1 MRAPWLLLPL
11 LLPILVPAA
20 LGFMATFWNRVPP
33 LSALLRRAR
42 PDPALRFGVDTLAFR
57 NDSRIHHRGKP
68 DLFANWC
75 FVMGRAVVQFQR
87 FARFDPAAPR
97 LAPAEYTAL
106 VRRITTRAPWRAPLP
121 PHARIV
127 VPGFSCLHELTSAE
141 ETAVK
146 EGLPGRFWGIIRFS
160 NWRLLYPH
168 PSTHQ
173 TRVAAEI
180 VAELQAGRP
189 AQLFITDFPRIRL
202 NHSVLAYAYSAE
214 GDGDTV
220 DFAVFDPN
228 DPGRP
233 GRVRF
238 DRRIGRFRPAPL
250 CGVDVPHF
258 RAFRQYCSPLI

>member
-11 LLPILVPAA
+11 VLPVLVPVVIG
-20 LGFMATFWNRVPP
+20 LVATFWNRVPP
-33 LSALLRRAR
+33 LEALLRRAV
-42 PDPALRFGVDTLAFR
+42 PDPALRFGADTFAFR
-57 NDSRIHHRGKP
+57 NDSRIYHRGKP

-87 FARFDPAAPR
+87 FARFDRAAPR
-97 LAPAEYTAL
+97 LASAEYAAL
-106 VRRITTRAPWRAPLP
+106 VRRVTTRAPWRAPLP
-121 PHARIV
+121 PDARIV
-127 VPGFSCLHELTSAE
+127 IPGFSCLHDLTRAE
-141 ETAVK
+141 EAAVK
-146 EGLPGRFWGIIRFS
+146 AGLPGRFWGIVRFS

-168 PSTHQ
+168 PGVQQ

-180 VAELQAGRP
+180 VTELQAGRP
-189 AQLFITDFPRIRL
+189 AQLLITDFPRIRL
-202 NHSVLAYAYSAE
+202 NHSVLAYAYSA
-214 GDGDTV
+214 GADGDIV

-228 DPGRP
+228 DPSQP

-258 RAFRQYCSPLI
+258 RAFRQYCSP

>member
-11 LLPILVPAA
+11 LLPVLVPAVI
-20 LGFMATFWNRVPP
+20 GFVSSFWNRVSP
-33 LSALLRRAR
+33 LDALLRRAM
-42 PDPALRFGVDTLAFR
+42 PGPALRFGVDTFAFR

-68 DLFANWC
+68 DLYANWC

-97 LAPAEYTAL
+97 LAPEEYTAL
-106 VRRITTRAPWRAPLP
+106 VRRVTARAPWREPLP
-121 PHARIV
+121 AAARVV
-127 VPGFSCLHELTSAE
+127 VPGFSCLHELTRAE
-141 ETAVK
+141 EAAVK
-146 EGLPGRFWGIIRFS
+146 AGLPGRLWGIVRFS

-168 PSTHQ
+168 PRAQ
-173 TRVAAEI
+173 QIRVAAEI
-180 VAELQAGRP
+180 VAELQAGRS

-202 NHSVLAYAYSAE
+202 NHSVLAYAYAAP
-214 GDGDTV
+214 DGDTV
-220 DFAVFDPN
+220 DFTVFDPN
-228 DPGRP
+228 DPAQP